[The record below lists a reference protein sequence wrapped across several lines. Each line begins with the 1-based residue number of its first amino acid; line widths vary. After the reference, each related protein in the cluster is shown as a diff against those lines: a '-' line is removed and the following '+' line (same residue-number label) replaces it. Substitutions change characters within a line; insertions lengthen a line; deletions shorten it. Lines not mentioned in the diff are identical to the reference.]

1 MTEEAWKD
9 RMLEQMRWQTTRQ
22 QEIAEQLKRLNDL
35 LESLVQ
41 KEYPNDKV

>member
-1 MTEEAWKD
+1 MLVQERWKVT
-9 RMLEQMRWQTTRQ
+9 LQ

>member
-22 QEIAEQLKRLNDL
+22 QEIAEQLKRLVDL
-35 LESLVQ
+35 LENIKN
-41 KEYPNDKV
+41 KEYPND